1 MPIVLLAIVA
11 IVIGLVALTKGADAF
26 VAGAAR
32 LAVALSV
39 PAVVVGAVIVG
50 FGTSA
55 PEMVVSAVASGQGK
69 LEIAAGNI
77 IGSNVAN
84 LTLVLGTAAL
94 LCSIRVDSRVL
105 RREAPLSLGAVVLF
119 GLLVQ
124 GGLSR
129 WEGLVLAVGLVIALG
144 VIIGVSGGGN
154 NELEAEVDEYV
165 GDSSVDTRREAV
177 RTLVGLVGV
186 VAGAQLAVWGATGI
200 ADELGLAEG
209 FVGLTLIAIGTS
221 LPELVTAIAAA
232 RQGEDELIVG
242 NLLGSNIFNS
252 LAVGA
257 TAGIV
262 GPGSIDDP
270 ALTGFAVL
278 LMIAIGAAAWLF
290 MATGRA
296 VVRSEAILLLVA
308 YAVSIPFLGA
318 A

>member
-1 MPIVLLAIVA
+1 MLLALVA
-11 IVIGLVALTKGADAF
+11 IVVGLVALTRGADAF

-39 PAVVVGAVIVG
+39 PAVVVGAVVVG

-84 LTLVLGTAAL
+84 LTLVLGVAAL
-94 LCSIRVDSRVL
+94 ICSIRVDSRVL
-105 RREAPLSLGAVVLF
+105 RREAPLSVGAVGLF

-124 GGLSR
+124 DGLTR
-129 WEGLVLAVGLVIALG
+129 WEGAVLATCLVAALG
-144 VIIGVSGGGN
+144 LIVRSSGGGN
-154 NELEAEVDEYV
+154 VELEAEVDEYV
-165 GDSSVDTRREAV
+165 GSGAVDTRREAV
-177 RTLVGLVGV
+177 RTLIGLVGV
-186 VAGAQLAVWGATGI
+186 VAGAQLAVWGATGV

-270 ALTGFAVL
+270 ALTGFAVV
-278 LMIAIGAAAWLF
+278 LMVAIAAAAWLF
-290 MATGRA
+290 MATGRV
-296 VVRSEAILLLVA
+296 VVRWEAILLLVA